1 MSKFLLPLFA
11 VFIFVSAAVAQN
23 GKVFTVKKADAG
35 LRLMK
40 NPECM
45 TVVKKNKP
53 SSVKKIQLADNQ
65 KILGPY
71 DTDDIAGKGNGLGL
85 PNLAGNITIATLID
99 IDYAM
104 KFNGGKVVSMRYG
117 VTEPAQVN
125 RVFIKALKN
134 GNSWVDLVSE
144 NVSGTSAVGWNTVT
158 LATPYT
164 LDMTGI
170 DVLLMGFE
178 YVQSNANNG
187 QTYNAECYPLSMAG
201 PASPSF
207 IYGNYGDGLGWYNIG
222 SESYGSLSV
231 QAVVESDSYPKTD
244 IILGALTTD
253 FYNKVGDRLAY
264 SFSLKNF
271 GTVVP
276 KEYTVN
282 VSIDGSVVKTFNT
295 PISFSASSSATVTD
309 DITLPAA
316 LALGK
321 HTLTV
326 AVDKIDGT
334 VPTVNT
340 GDDSDEAVFT
350 VYGETFKRSKQLV
363 EHFTS
368 NSCTYCPIGDRM
380 LEALAA
386 KRSDIARVSV
396 HGIMNPS
403 VIDPYNSADCDK
415 IMVLEELTGYPSASF
430 NRICFDSKNEDGY
443 SMVKGLGYNEIYKDQ
458 VAEMFSGWIDDNNAK
473 YPAFATVNVS
483 AIYDPEAGKLNVK
496 VVGDGVE
503 KFSDFMGEDAKL
515 SVYLVEDGLISR
527 QLNNGTWVTKF
538 THNCVLRKCVTS
550 VTGDVI
556 NWNGN
561 SYENDYSVKWTSSWK
576 HENMRVVAF
585 ISRPLDSESL
595 EDKYVTNVEMVN
607 VQNATGVS
615 KPFADGNGIYEV
627 SRYTVGGTRLAA
639 PRKGIN
645 IVKMSNGETRKV
657 VVRQ

>member
-201 PASPSF
+201 QLLRLLSMA
-207 IYGNYGDGLGWYNIG
+207 IMAMGW
-222 SESYGSLSV
+222 
-231 QAVVESDSYPKTD
+231 
-244 IILGALTTD
+244 
-253 FYNKVGDRLAY
+253 
-264 SFSLKNF
+264 
-271 GTVVP
+271 
-276 KEYTVN
+276 
-282 VSIDGSVVKTFNT
+282 
-295 PISFSASSSATVTD
+295 
-309 DITLPAA
+309 
-316 LALGK
+316 
-321 HTLTV
+321 
-326 AVDKIDGT
+326 DGT
-334 VPTVNT
+334 
-340 GDDSDEAVFT
+340 
-350 VYGETFKRSKQLV
+350 
-363 EHFTS
+363 
-368 NSCTYCPIGDRM
+368 I
-380 LEALAA
+380 
-386 KRSDIARVSV
+386 
-396 HGIMNPS
+396 
-403 VIDPYNSADCDK
+403 
-415 IMVLEELTGYPSASF
+415 
-430 NRICFDSKNEDGY
+430 
-443 SMVKGLGYNEIYKDQ
+443 
-458 VAEMFSGWIDDNNAK
+458 
-473 YPAFATVNVS
+473 
-483 AIYDPEAGKLNVK
+483 
-496 VVGDGVE
+496 
-503 KFSDFMGEDAKL
+503 
-515 SVYLVEDGLISR
+515 
-527 QLNNGTWVTKF
+527 
-538 THNCVLRKCVTS
+538 
-550 VTGDVI
+550 
-556 NWNGN
+556 
-561 SYENDYSVKWTSSWK
+561 
-576 HENMRVVAF
+576 
-585 ISRPLDSESL
+585 
-595 EDKYVTNVEMVN
+595 
-607 VQNATGVS
+607 
-615 KPFADGNGIYEV
+615 
-627 SRYTVGGTRLAA
+627 
-639 PRKGIN
+639 
-645 IVKMSNGETRKV
+645 
-657 VVRQ
+657 